1 MESRYR
7 HFLPSLVF
15 ETQIFPVSVSVSL
28 LRLSIFSLGLGLVIE
43 TQTFSV
49 SVSVSLLRLRHFQS
63 RSRSRWSKSG
73 LAHPW
78 SSWVFTSISRLRFP
92 SFWGGRR
99 RLCTLAHL
107 VVSPPLMK
115 LSMLRELRDLNSV
128 VIIRELS
135 PNTSSVSLTV
145 RILFSEIMLWYDHDP
160 AVTVSLDLT
169 LLFPTLTV

>member
-1 MESRYR
+1 MIKVIPKSHKETRSNLSDLKYLDVIIDHLSTAAISSLMNLISLSRTSILLFIPLAR
-7 HFLPSLVF
+7 PS
-15 ETQIFPVSVSVSL
+15 
-28 LRLSIFSLGLGLVIE
+28 R
-43 TQTFSV
+43 
-49 SVSVSLLRLRHFQS
+49 R
-63 RSRSRWSKSG
+63 RW
-73 LAHPW
+73 LI
-78 SSWVFTSISRLRFP
+78 SSWVSTSISRLRYP

-107 VVSPPLMK
+107 VVSHPLMK

>member
-1 MESRYR
+1 MIPLHLDLSAINIPEIQLSKAHQGILFVMTLFLSTAGVCSFMRLISLSRTSILLFIPLAR
-7 HFLPSLVF
+7 PS
-15 ETQIFPVSVSVSL
+15 
-28 LRLSIFSLGLGLVIE
+28 R
-43 TQTFSV
+43 
-49 SVSVSLLRLRHFQS
+49 R
-63 RSRSRWSKSG
+63 RW
-73 LAHPW
+73 LI
-78 SSWVFTSISRLRFP
+78 SSWVSTSISRLRFP

-160 AVTVSLDLT
+160 AVTLSLDLT
-169 LLFPTLTV
+169 LLFPTLTI